1 MTTIFIDANR
11 FHCSRCLRD
20 ANGLIAVK
28 LAEADDVAR
37 TRIRSKMREPY
48 RTLLG
53 HFRHGI
59 IRPDIRRRG
68 ELPQSDVTAGRA
80 DRCAQRAAQH
90 GHAECVSRSC
100 WRM

>member
-1 MTTIFIDANR
+1 MTTIFIDADC
-11 FHCSRCLRD
+11 FHCGLCLRD
-20 ANGLIAVK
+20 ANGLITVQ

-37 TRIRSKMREPY
+37 TRIRSKTREPY

-59 IRPDIRRRG
+59 EPSFRSLMRQRVALADALSRPK
-68 ELPQSDVTAGRA
+68 
-80 DRCAQRAAQH
+80 AASQH
-90 GHAECVSRSC
+90 GHAECVCHSC